1 MMGDAEFCPFLA
13 SSFGIKKSNKLLLE
27 VVIQNKVEHAI
38 MATIALAANLLD
50 FITLGNI
57 NGLNHSPSLLYTNNS
72 LAVWGQV
79 FSTAR

>member
-38 MATIALAANLLD
+38 MATIVLAANLLD
-50 FITLGNI
+50 FITLYYANLAANFSYI
-57 NGLNHSPSLLYTNNS
+57 LLLSN
-72 LAVWGQV
+72 LGDPV
-79 FSTAR
+79 